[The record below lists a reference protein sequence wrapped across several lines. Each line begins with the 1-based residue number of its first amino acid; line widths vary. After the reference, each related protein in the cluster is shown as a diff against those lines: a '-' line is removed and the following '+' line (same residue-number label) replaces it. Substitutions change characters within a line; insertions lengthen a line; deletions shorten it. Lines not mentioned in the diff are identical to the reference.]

1 MRKCDHCDKTA
12 DIVDNRTDSLWCA
25 VCYIGEKTPHLKER
39 YDEYRFKQVR
49 KAN

>member
-25 VCYIGEKTPHLKER
+25 VCYIQEKTPHLNER